1 MGSTVSLLGRA
12 EGLTSTR
19 TARELVSAE
28 SSFRLGSV
36 LRRPAVLEFGA
47 RYVRAGFAGECGP
60 RVCVDAPVRGMSRLF
75 TQLITHAAAS
85 RALLVF
91 CQPFLDFA
99 QQTRR
104 DSAAYSSIQGKVSAF
119 VVGLV
124 SRELNARRDGDRAC
138 VVVERVLMPQ
148 ALRRAIA
155 TALLETTSPV
165 RCHHGVLRVKPTTV
179 LLGRRFVGVFCV
191 FRRVTRG
198 KRAVFRRCFG
208 PGCGRWISSHVLHG
222 SD

>member
-1 MGSTVSLLGRA
+1 MAGSHNTAHSKACVCSWTSLQFIGAMSAPTPGVGGVTSVGSTVSLLGRA

-85 RALLVF
+85 RCPPCVLPA
-91 CQPFLDFA
+91 
-99 QQTRR
+99 
-104 DSAAYSSIQGKVSAF
+104 
-119 VVGLV
+119 V
-124 SRELNARRDGDRAC
+124 SRFCATNPARLC
-138 VVVERVLMPQ
+138 
-148 ALRRAIA
+148 
-155 TALLETTSPV
+155 
-165 RCHHGVLRVKPTTV
+165 GVLIDSRQS
-179 LLGRRFVGVFCV
+179 LGVCSGVGVS
-191 FRRVTRG
+191 
-198 KRAVFRRCFG
+198 RAQRAQG
-208 PGCGRWISSHVLHG
+208 W
-222 SD
+222 